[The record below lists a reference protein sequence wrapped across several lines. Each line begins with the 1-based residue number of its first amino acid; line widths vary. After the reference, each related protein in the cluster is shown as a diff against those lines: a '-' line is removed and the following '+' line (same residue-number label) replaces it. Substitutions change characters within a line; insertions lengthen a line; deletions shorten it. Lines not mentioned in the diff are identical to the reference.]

1 MNPTNK
7 KYVVELS
14 EEERQ
19 ELEGLVR
26 KGKAAAR
33 KIQHAQILLKADQG
47 AHGAGW
53 TDAQIAPAYG
63 VNVRTV
69 ERIRQRLVEHGL
81 RDALEHR
88 APRLQQPR
96 RKLDGAAE
104 AKLVAIA
111 CTPAPEG
118 YKRWTIRLLADRMVE
133 LEVVESLGRETVRQ
147 TLKKT
152 RLSPG

>member
-1 MNPTNK
+1 MNPMGK

-14 EEERQ
+14 LEERQ
-19 ELEGLVR
+19 ELEGLVK

-33 KIQHAQILLKADQG
+33 KIQHAQVLLKADQG
-47 AHGAGW
+47 AHGPGW
-53 TDAQIAPAYG
+53 TDEEIAPARG

-81 RDALEHR
+81 RDALENR
-88 APRLQQPR
+88 TPRLQRPR

-104 AKLVAIA
+104 AKLIAIA
-111 CTPAPEG
+111 RTPAPEG
-118 YKRWTIRLLADRMVE
+118 YRRWTIRLLADRMVE

-152 RLSPG
+152 RSSLG